1 MTDTQYRVLLD
12 LFNEWNEAFHS
23 LSAEVKGKFYD
34 RLYAK

>member
-1 MTDTQYRVLLD
+1 MSDRQYQVLLD

-23 LSAEVKGKFYD
+23 LSADVKAKFYD

>member
-23 LSAEVKGKFYD
+23 LAPHVKDAFYD